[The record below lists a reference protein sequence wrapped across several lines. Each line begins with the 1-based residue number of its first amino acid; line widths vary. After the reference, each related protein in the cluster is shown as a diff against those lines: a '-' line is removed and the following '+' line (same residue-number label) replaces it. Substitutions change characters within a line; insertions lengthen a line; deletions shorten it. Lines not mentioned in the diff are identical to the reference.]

1 MIFNIDNKK
10 IRVSNLL
17 KHLDRFLRVFNYCVA
32 CTLNIDKYVLDS
44 WGIITIDEYNK
55 RI

>member
-17 KHLDRFLRVFNYCVA
+17 KYLDRFLRVFNYCVV

-44 WGIITIDEYNK
+44 WEITKIDEYNK